1 MDDTNNMYQELFI
14 FSSFAYFDKKPINRL
29 LSEAVDYLVLL
40 SLVDAIELT
49 NQNGMEG
56 HFSNQIRIQ
65 KILILH

>member
-1 MDDTNNMYQELFI
+1 MDDINNVYQELFI
-14 FSSFAYFDKKPINRL
+14 FSSFIYFDQKPMNRL